1 MDRGSCGRKGRVH
14 EGIVKGSE
22 VYRMIYWLGEGMLES
37 EMASPCLP
45 MFSKAWR
52 QDVDKCVVKSVVLMS

>member
-1 MDRGSCGRKGRVH
+1 MH

-37 EMASPCLP
+37 EMASLCLP